1 MMTYVVVF
9 DASTEGYRGYMFLW
23 PLLAFVVV
31 GTGWILWQ
39 RRLARSARNWLRQFS
54 PYIFTTI
61 GVLSTAAVNVVSY
74 RDYREMVQRLNAG
87 KYTVVEGRVQQFDP
101 MPWGGHKN
109 ETFVVDDHFY
119 SYSDY
124 QVTAGFN
131 RTSSHGGPIRQGLH
145 VRIADVDG
153 VIGRLEVAFE
163 R

>member
-1 MMTYVVVF
+1 MATCSYGR
-9 DASTEGYRGYMFLW
+9 SW
-23 PLLAFVVV
+23 PLWLSEPVVSCGSDV
-31 GTGWILWQ
+31 WHVLPATGC
-39 RRLARSARNWLRQFS
+39 AKFS

-87 KYTVVEGRVQQFDP
+87 NYTVVEGRVQQFDP